1 MQNLGR
7 LLWGTMLSSVMVSSG
22 MAEEETK
29 RVVDRI
35 LEPPKVQ
42 AETGFTAKVLIPPGQ
57 LYDPLFMLPRENT
70 VWLNDDGG
78 EEEGK
83 GSRLLAVD
91 QTGNMSPVVGL
102 GKILTMVGFDIAPPS
117 FGEWAGQV
125 FVLTQPKEAMP
136 GALANHLIQR
146 LDPKNDYAATVV
158 CTLPEAGPLKI
169 AGFGADARFG
179 PEGSPFAGKFYA
191 VTILNNAIYQVTPDG
206 KCSPFIIFDGQQ
218 YSAPGVIT
226 FSPDGKSMLVS
237 VSRGPF
243 DIASTAEPTG
253 AIVRVT
259 PEGKVEDKPVFDG
272 QGRPMGM
279 GFAPEGFGSY
289 SGQLFFSEIGMF
301 QIPVPMTQALK
312 ADGKLYR
319 ITPEGKPELVA
330 SGFHNP
336 MGVRFIDKKLWVTD
350 INGDF
355 IAGKRELPDGFLTEI
370 QTQ

>member
-1 MQNLGR
+1 
-7 LLWGTMLSSVMVSSG
+7 V
-22 MAEEETK
+22 
-29 RVVDRI
+29 
-35 LEPPKVQ
+35 
-42 AETGFTAKVLIPPGQ
+42 
-57 LYDPLFMLPRENT
+57 YDPLFMLPRENT
-70 VWLNDDGG
+70 VWMNDDGG
-78 EEEGK
+78 EEGEK

-91 QTGNMSPVVGL
+91 QTGNISVVVGL
-102 GKILTMVGFDIAPPS
+102 GKILTTVGFDVAPAS
-117 FGEWAGQV
+117 FGEHAGQV
-125 FVLTQPKEAMP
+125 FLLSQAKAAMP
-136 GALANHLIQR
+136 GALANHIVQR
-146 LDPKNDYAATVV
+146 LDPKQDYAATTV

-191 VTILNNAIYQVTPDG
+191 VTILNSTIYQVTPDG
-206 KCSPFIIFDGQQ
+206 KCSPFVVFDGQQ
-218 YSAPGVIT
+218 YSAPAVIT

-279 GFAPEGFGSY
+279 GFAPEGFGAY
-289 SGQLFFSEIGMF
+289 SGQLFFSEIGLF
-301 QIPVPMTQALK
+301 QVPVPMTQALK

-319 ITPEGKPELVA
+319 LTPEGKPELVA

-336 MGVRFIDKKLWVTD
+336 MGVQFIDKKLWVTD

-355 IAGKRELPDGFLTEI
+355 IAGKRELPDGFVVEI